1 MIKKLVNR
9 QDEESKNMQ
18 AAMQNTAMQNTN
30 HSDEQ
35 NEMILQM

>member
-18 AAMQNTAMQNTN
+18 AAMQNTN